1 MKVICKST
9 KGCNCSPDYSDE
21 LFWQGSLTIG
31 KEYEVLQII
40 DLEYHGNGYVIM
52 NDYGFEH
59 LYPVKCFVTRQE
71 LREEKLNELGI

>member
-9 KGCNCSPDYSDE
+9 KGFGDSE
-21 LFWQGSLTIG
+21 FLEGSLKVG
-31 KEYEVLQII
+31 REYEVLEQIQ
-40 DLEYHGNGYVIM
+40 DPYLEYMVM

-59 LYPVKCFVTRQE
+59 FYPETLFVSKQE

>member
-9 KGCNCSPDYSDE
+9 KDYSDD

-31 KEYEVLQII
+31 KEYDILDNFISPG
-40 DLEYHGNGYVIM
+40 EYMIM

-59 LYPVKCFVTRQE
+59 LYPVKCFITKQE

>member
-9 KGCNCSPDYSDE
+9 KDHSDD
-21 LFWQGSLTIG
+21 LFWQGSLTVG

-40 DLEYHGNGYVIM
+40 DLEYVIM

>member
-9 KGCNCSPDYSDE
+9 KDHSDD

-31 KEYEVLQII
+31 KEYDILDTKLYISPS
-40 DLEYHGNGYVIM
+40 EYMIM

>member
-9 KGCNCSPDYSDE
+9 KDYSDD

-31 KEYEVLQII
+31 KEYDILDTKLYISPS
-40 DLEYHGNGYVIM
+40 EYMIM

-59 LYPVKCFVTRQE
+59 LYPVKCFITKQE